1 MKHGSRFLCLQLL
14 GAVLYVGLAA
24 GCATRGT
31 HGTDVSFSAV
41 GDGPRADA
49 DWAILSSQLDR
60 VDKDGRSAF
69 LIHLGDI
76 TKGTDVLPETYYARV
91 AALLEKSK
99 TPVFIVPGDN
109 EWNDLDNPAQGW
121 EFWTRHFM
129 GFEKRFPKA
138 PEAVRQ
144 AARPENFAFA
154 LHGVL
159 FVGLN
164 LVGGTVHDTAEWT
177 TRHSDNLAWVREQFA
192 AHPDAR
198 AAVICAQARPK
209 EKQEDFFG
217 PFCEA
222 AQAFGKPVL
231 YLHGDGHVY
240 EVEQPW
246 RKPNLTRVQ
255 VDQVSKGPPLLV
267 TVTLESE
274 KPFQFSRLAPLKEE
288 RMRRPEHFGPRG
300 PGTGMHPGGG
310 HGKLR

>member
-1 MKHGSRFLCLQLL
+1 MKQGFPHLCLQLSS
-14 GAVLYVGLAA
+14 AVLCLGLAA
-24 GCATRGT
+24 GCATQGT
-31 HGTDVSFSAV
+31 HGTAVSFSAV

-49 DWAILSSQLDR
+49 DWAILRSQLER

-76 TKGTDVLPETYYARV
+76 TKGTDVLPEPYYVRV
-91 AALLEKSK
+91 ATLLKESK

-129 GFEKRFPKA
+129 GFDEHFPKA
-138 PEAVRQ
+138 PRPARQ
-144 AARPENFAFA
+144 RTRPENFAFE
-154 LHGVL
+154 LRGVL

-164 LVGGTVHDTAEWT
+164 LVGGAVHDSAEWA
-177 TRHSDNLAWVREQFA
+177 TRHGDNVAWVKEQFA
-192 AHPDAR
+192 AHPDVR
-198 AAVICAQARPK
+198 AAVICAQARPA
-209 EKQEDFFG
+209 EKQEDFFA
-217 PFCEA
+217 PFCDAAEA
-222 AQAFGKPVL
+222 FSKPVL

-240 EVEQPW
+240 EVERPW

-267 TVTLESE
+267 TIAPDEET
-274 KPFQFSRLAPLKEE
+274 PFQFARLAPPKEE

-300 PGTGMHPGGG
+300 RGIGMHHGGG
-310 HGKLR
+310 YGKVR